1 MYNHR
6 IAICLQVEKWFL
18 IVFNIGISDD
28 AAMDSEFA
36 RTFLAVASAGSFVAA
51 AERLHVTQST
61 VSGRIQTLEDQ
72 LGCRLFTR
80 NRAGATLT
88 DNGRRF
94 QKHAALIVRT
104 VEQARHDVGLPQGFR
119 DSVVV
124 GARIG
129 LWDGLMLPWLARARY
144 SSPEISFRAEIG
156 FEPDLMQGLI
166 DGRMD
171 MAVMYTPQHRPQ
183 LETFEL
189 LRERLV
195 LVSCRNDDS
204 DPPYIYVDWGP
215 EFYAQH
221 SASFPDLPGPPISVN
236 IGWLGLNY
244 LLANGGSGYFPYR
257 LVAGLITQGR
267 ITLVEYMPEFSL
279 PVWLVCHE
287 GRDRNLIDPLIDQ
300 IKLLTGEL

>member
-1 MYNHR
+1 
-6 IAICLQVEKWFL
+6 
-18 IVFNIGISDD
+18 
-28 AAMDSEFA
+28 MDSEFA

-61 VSGRIQTLEDQ
+61 VSGRIQALEEQ
-72 LGCRLFTR
+72 LGCRLFSR
-80 NRAGATLT
+80 NRAGAILT

-104 VEQARHDVGLPQGFR
+104 VEQARHDIGLPKEYKN
-119 DSVVV
+119 SVVV

-129 LWDGLMLPWLARARY
+129 LWDSLLLPWLARVRQM
-144 SSPEISFRAEIG
+144 SPGISFRAEIG

-171 MAVMYTPQHRPQ
+171 IAVMYTPQHRPQ
-183 LETFEL
+183 LEPIEL
-189 LRERLV
+189 MKERLV
-195 LVSCRNDDS
+195 LVSSCKS
-204 DPPYIYVDWGP
+204 QTALPYIYVDWGP

-221 SASFPDLPGPPISVN
+221 SASFPDMPGPPISVN

-244 LLANGGSGYFPYR
+244 LLAAGGTGYFPYR
-257 LVAGLITQGR
+257 LVADLIEEGR
-267 ITLVEYMPEFSL
+267 ISLVNNMPEFTL

-287 GRDRNLIDPLIDQ
+287 GRDRNLIDPLIDE
-300 IKLLTGEL
+300 IRAMVTIT

>member
-1 MYNHR
+1 
-6 IAICLQVEKWFL
+6 
-18 IVFNIGISDD
+18 
-28 AAMDSEFA
+28 MDSEFA
-36 RTFLAVASAGSFVAA
+36 RTFLAVVSAGSFVAA

-61 VSGRIQTLEDQ
+61 VSGRIQTLEEQ

-80 NRAGATLT
+80 NRAGAVLT

-129 LWDGLMLPWLARARY
+129 LWDGLMLPWLARARRT
-144 SSPEISFRAEIG
+144 SPELSFRAEIG

-171 MAVMYTPQHRPQ
+171 LAVMYTPQHRPQ
-183 LETFEL
+183 LEPIEL
-189 LRERLV
+189 MKERLV
-195 LVSCRNDDS
+195 MVESRDDQAAV
-204 DPPYIYVDWGP
+204 PYIYVDWGP

-221 SASFPDLPGPPISVN
+221 SASFPDLPGPPIWVN

-244 LLANGGSGYFPYR
+244 LLSAGGSGYFPYR
-257 LVAGLITQGR
+257 LVADMIDKGR
-267 ITLVEYMPEFSL
+267 IDLVVDMPEFVL

-287 GRDRNLIDPLIDQ
+287 GRDQSLIDPLIDQ
-300 IKLLTGEL
+300 IRAMAVTK